1 MVVSFHF
8 VLLWF
13 LNKGNDDV
21 GKSLIAQGEGCNS
34 TQADAPSSSD
44 AIIPEP

>member
-1 MVVSFHF
+1 MVVLFRFVSF
-8 VLLWF
+8 WF

-21 GKSLIAQGEGCNS
+21 GKLLITQGEGCNS

-44 AIIPEP
+44 TIIPEC

>member
-1 MVVSFHF
+1 MVVLSHF

-13 LNKGNDDV
+13 LNTGNDDV
-21 GKSLIAQGEGCNS
+21 GKLLITQGEGCNS

-44 AIIPEP
+44 TIIPEF

>member
-1 MVVSFHF
+1 MVVLSHF

-21 GKSLIAQGEGCNS
+21 VLLI
-34 TQADAPSSSD
+34 TQERAAIQRRLMPSSSD
-44 AIIPEP
+44 TIIPEF